1 MLKLRNI
8 ALVLVLALLTI
19 SGVLA
24 QDATE
29 EPTEEAMATEAVAAG
44 GTIAEVVA
52 GDPQF
57 STLLSLVEAA
67 GLTDVLSDPA
77 AQYTV
82 FAPTNDAFALVPQF
96 VLDYLAANPELLT
109 RVLTYH
115 VVNGAVTSADI
126 TESMMAPSMEM
137 GAVGGDLMGSELTVT
152 VTNSGIKIDAADVVT
167 PDIAASNGV
176 VHAINSLL
184 VPAIAELPAVDPLA
198 VSGDLI
204 AAGSSTVYPLTQ
216 RMADEFQAAGFSGNV
231 SVESI
236 GTGGGGERF
245 CVNVETDVW
254 NASRPANDEET
265 ASCES
270 NGRELVEFIVATDA
284 LAVVVSAEND
294 FVQDLTLEQLAA
306 IYSGEAA
313 TWADVDPSFPA
324 EPIQLYSPGTDSG
337 TYDYLVEAVFDGD
350 EEPITNAAPNFSED
364 DNVLVTGVEGSPYA
378 IGYFGFAYFQ
388 ENAGGLRAV
397 AIEGV
402 EPNEETGATG
412 EYPLSRPL
420 FIYSAPTVITEKAQ
434 VAAFIN
440 YYLQNANAQL
450 GGGADQI
457 GYIPVAQYVTNVNA
471 LFFAAATA
479 GAAQ

>member
-8 ALVLVLALLTI
+8 VLVFVLTLLTL
-19 SGVLA
+19 SGVMA

-29 EPTEEAMATEAVAAG
+29 EASEEMMAG
-44 GTIAEVVA
+44 GTIADVVA

-57 STLLSLVEAA
+57 STLLSLVQAA
-67 GLTDVLSDPA
+67 GLAEVLSSPD

-82 FAPTNDAFALVPQF
+82 FAPTNEAFELVPQF
-96 VLDYLAANPELLT
+96 VLDYLGANPELLT

-115 VVNGAVTSADI
+115 VVEGAVMSSDI

-137 GAVGGDLMGSELTVT
+137 GAVGGDMMGSELTVT
-152 VTNSGIKIDAADVVT
+152 VTNAGIKVDRANVVAAD
-167 PDIAASNGV
+167 IQASNGV
-176 VHAINSLL
+176 IHAIDSIL
-184 VPAIAELPAVDPLA
+184 VPPVAELPAVDPLA
-198 VSGDLI
+198 VTGDI
-204 AAGSSTVYPLTQ
+204 VAAGSSTVYPLTQ
-216 RMADEFQAAGFSGNV
+216 RMADEFIAAGFSGNIT
-231 SVESI
+231 VESV

-245 CVNVETDVW
+245 CVNVETDLW
-254 NASRPANDEET
+254 NASRPANEEEAT
-265 ASCES
+265 ACES

-294 FVQDLTLEQLAA
+294 FVQDLTLEQLAQ
-306 IYSGEAA
+306 IYSGEAT

-324 EPIQLYSPGTDSG
+324 EAIQLYSPGTDSG
-337 TYDYLVEAVFDGD
+337 TYDYFVEAVFDGD
-350 EEPITNAAPNFSED
+350 EEPIQTAAPNFSED

-388 ENAGGLRAV
+388 ENEGGLRAV
-397 AIEGV
+397 NIEGV

-412 EYPLSRPL
+412 EYALSRPL
-420 FIYSAPTVITEKAQ
+420 FIYSAPSVMTEKPQ

-440 YYLQNANAQL
+440 FYLQNANGQL

-457 GYIPVAQYVTNVNA
+457 GYIPVEQYVTNINA
-471 LFFAAATA
+471 LFFQAATA